1 MSTFVRPSRVPYYFK
16 AQPSVTPDP
25 LDPVTRT
32 VTDVFIWSIDITSQP
47 VDSTYQIVKT
57 PLNSSNLIIL
67 DLAQLVNDFISN
79 TYDGNYS
86 TNVYFVNTS
95 TSFFKADGTAVGTA
109 VSLPE
114 ITSFA
119 KGYGLF
125 SEGANPYFTSS
136 VAASTAPEISA
147 GYASDNYEVQVPVQ
161 EKITIPVIVTKT
173 ATGTTE
179 EINVDFF
186 NGTRA
191 DALAGN
197 NPVKS
202 VTVQNVGNDSD
213 QYIQYVDNVQAS
225 TAPQTEAQWDE
236 LVDQT
241 WKGEIENQS
250 EAPTRS
256 VFWCPENNHPTTYIT
271 VSKSGQV
278 GTALI
283 KVNYL
288 RKDKYEPYKIT
299 FVNRYGAL
307 EDFWVVGSNKQS
319 INVKGDTF
327 KRNLL
332 EVPSAYGS
340 TQPEY
345 NPDAHQYVTFAEQG
359 RKSIS
364 LNTGLIPEQN
374 NEVLTQLFLSQK
386 IWLTHYQTQ
395 EQRDA
400 NEPLVIDPVVLK
412 SKSLQYK
419 THLTEK
425 VIDYKI
431 DFDLAHDEINQ
442 VR

>member
-1 MSTFVRPSRVPYYFK
+1 
-16 AQPSVTPDP
+16 
-25 LDPVTRT
+25 
-32 VTDVFIWSIDITSQP
+32 
-47 VDSTYQIVKT
+47 
-57 PLNSSNLIIL
+57 
-67 DLAQLVNDFISN
+67 
-79 TYDGNYS
+79 
-86 TNVYFVNTS
+86 
-95 TSFFKADGTAVGTA
+95 
-109 VSLPE
+109 
-114 ITSFA
+114 
-119 KGYGLF
+119 
-125 SEGANPYFTSS
+125 
-136 VAASTAPEISA
+136 
-147 GYASDNYEVQVPVQ
+147 
-161 EKITIPVIVTKT
+161 
-173 ATGTTE
+173 
-179 EINVDFF
+179 
-186 NGTRA
+186 
-191 DALAGN
+191 
-197 NPVKS
+197 
-202 VTVQNVGNDSD
+202 
-213 QYIQYVDNVQAS
+213 
-225 TAPQTEAQWDE
+225 
-236 LVDQT
+236 
-241 WKGEIENQS
+241 
-250 EAPTRS
+250 
-256 VFWCPENNHPTTYIT
+256 
-271 VSKSGQV
+271 
-278 GTALI
+278 I

-307 EDFWVVGSNKQS
+307 ENFWVVGSNKQS